1 MVLAKNGAE
10 PDYSCDKALLK
21 EGSLIIEH
29 GDGRHGKS
37 HATFDRSLRHRF
49 TLGRQWE
56 EKRKIVSFCMLNPST
71 ADAFRLDP
79 TVTRCFGFATLWGA
93 GGLIIVNLFSLRSP
107 NPKDLRLS
115 CEHGLTLNDDAI
127 DNAVSVSDI
136 FIVGWGNHGKY
147 LSRAE
152 IVLQRLR
159 DRGAEVFRLG
169 CLTRKGEPRHPLY
182 LPKKEKLVPMW

>member
-1 MVLAKNGAE
+1 MILGKNGE
-10 PDYSCDKALLK
+10 DQHYSCDKPLLK
-21 EGSLIIEH
+21 EGGLVIEY

-37 HATFDRSLRHRF
+37 HASFDRSRRHRF

-56 EKRKIVSFCMLNPST
+56 KNRKIVSFCMLNPST

-107 NPKDLRLS
+107 NPKDLRFS
-115 CEHGLTLNDDAI
+115 CEHGLALNDDAI

-136 FIVGWGNHGKY
+136 FVVGWGNNGKY

-152 IVLQRLR
+152 TVLQRLR
-159 DRGAEVFRLG
+159 DCGAEVFRIG
-169 CLTRKGEPRHPLY
+169 GLTNEGEPRHPLY
-182 LPKKEKLVPMW
+182 LPRKEKLVPMW